1 MGEPSQPAIAAL
13 FELILARA
21 PRIHCLTNTVADT
34 FTANGLLAVGAIP
47 SMTREV
53 TEVGE
58 LVASSDGLLVNL
70 GTVGSGG
77 RDGAEQ
83 AVTVAR
89 ARAVPWVL
97 DPVFVDRS
105 PTRATV
111 ATNLIAHGPTVL
123 RCNAAEQL
131 ALGAT
136 PTGLVLAVTGPADRI
151 RLGDRVQ
158 TIATGDPMMARTTAT
173 GCLASAL
180 VTAAVA
186 VWPDPFEA
194 TVLSLAGFGQ
204 AGAVAAQQA
213 QGPGTFPAVLLDCLA
228 RLSVL

>member
-1 MGEPSQPAIAAL
+1 LKPAIAAL
-13 FELILARA
+13 FEKILARS

-34 FTANGLLAVGAIP
+34 FTANGLLAVGAVP

-53 TEVGE
+53 AEVGE
-58 LVASSDGLLVNL
+58 LVAGCDGLLVNL
-70 GTVGSGG
+70 GTVGNGG

-83 AVTVAR
+83 AAMVAR
-89 ARAVPWVL
+89 ASGVPWVL

-105 PTRATV
+105 PTRAAV
-111 ATNLIAHGPTVL
+111 ATRLIAQKPAVV
-123 RCNAAEQL
+123 RCNAAEQR
-131 ALGAT
+131 ALGPMSAE
-136 PTGLVLAVTGPADRI
+136 LVLAVTGPTDMI

-158 TIATGDPMMARTTAT
+158 TIAAGDPMMARTTAT
-173 GCLASAL
+173 GCMASAL

-204 AGAVAAQQA
+204 AGAVAAQRA
-213 QGPGTFPAVLLDCLA
+213 QGPGTFPAALLDCLA
-228 RLSVL
+228 RLSAL